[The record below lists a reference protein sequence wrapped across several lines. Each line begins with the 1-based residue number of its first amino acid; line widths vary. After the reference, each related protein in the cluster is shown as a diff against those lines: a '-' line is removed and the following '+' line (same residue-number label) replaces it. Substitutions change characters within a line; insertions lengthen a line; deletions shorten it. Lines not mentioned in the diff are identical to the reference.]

1 MENGIN
7 YERSYVMLSTAD
19 LKDLISQ
26 AVDNRLRMME
36 QEVHNTND
44 GSQEDEYIT
53 RKEAASILQVDYT
66 TMWRW
71 AKSGFLVPKKMGGQ
85 RLVYS
90 KKRIMELKKGD

>member
-7 YERSYVMLSTAD
+7 YERPYVMLSTAD

-44 GSQEDEYIT
+44 GS
-53 RKEAASILQVDYT
+53 
-66 TMWRW
+66 
-71 AKSGFLVPKKMGGQ
+71 
-85 RLVYS
+85 
-90 KKRIMELKKGD
+90 